1 MSGLPVSYGRNIV
14 TTPVGS
20 GITVDGVSIASGTLG
35 PTAESLTYSNV
46 ASSTTALVVT
56 PITGSQNIFFTGAVA
71 QSVVFDSAYNFVAGK
86 NYKIG
91 SNTTNITMYAADTTN
106 AVTIALAAA
115 TLFLLSTS
123 LFAAS
128 GSVLAVSSATGLQ
141 TISYT
146 GKTEVATTIAAGSNG
161 VALPTSVINVAS
173 TAGLVP
179 AQTTTITVGGL
190 DITTVTRIHVASN
203 ALFATSG
210 TVLATTGAG
219 EQLVSYTG
227 KTSATAT
234 SLTVGSNG
242 ATLPQPVIFAASV
255 STYPASGEIAVATSG
270 GVEAVVY
277 SGTTNFSTTIAAGS
291 NGVVLP
297 FVGGTLNV
305 ASSAAFPTSG
315 TILVTSSLGPQVIT
329 YTSKPT
335 GTTFG
340 GCNGGSGTLST
351 GGAVNMITFTGC
363 TGGTGTM
370 STGGA
375 ITGVYFSGCTTSGSG
390 LLTLSGL
397 VSSPGVVVVQT
408 STGTPQLVT
417 YTGPNTATTITGC
430 TGGSGT
436 MSTGG
441 AVTQHRLTGCAGGA
455 GTLAVGAPV
464 FRSTSVLLTVPA
476 LFQGEFVVADPTG
489 VAALNGWSGF
499 LHGGMIMDNLAT
511 PTFPQDLNQGV
522 WYGSGTKANSFD
534 STCVTLGSNVTGQ
547 TVRTTGPNGIAICG
561 QTFNTVPGQLVI
573 GNTGFVT
580 GTSPVNGFAG
590 IAIGGQNFAINSDS
604 GGSIAVGPGVQAG
617 GASSIGIGVSAVS
630 SGARSIYIGPSG
642 STGADAVCVA
652 HRGLAC
658 SALGVGS
665 CGGGRSSTANG
676 LYSIGVGDGC
686 AATGNYAVRTTIGGV
701 NDDFTIGFT
710 VGALSGRNSVAIGSS
725 IYGGAAVQNGV
736 DNGIAIGNSVGTFDP
751 PAIITVATD
760 AFKIFAGQTEV
771 AQGKNI
777 FLNNVARTIEQQYSF
792 NSNVSANT
800 VNPTLTSA
808 QAQTLI
814 GVGPMAQLLT
824 VPSAS
829 TVYNGFNWTLK
840 NWSTSTSVR
849 PARVKTSVTATIVT
863 YTDTAPST
871 IIRTASV
878 AGFSSTGRILV
889 DDARLFSYTSLRNNS
904 TTSTYALTLPGAT
917 IDVASTSAFDASGT
931 VLITTT
937 LGKELVTYT
946 GKLSASTTVSAGSN
960 GVDLGSN
967 PPTIY
972 AASTVG
978 FAASGIILITGNRR
992 VNYTGVSQNSTT
1004 IAVASNG
1011 IALPTATINVAS
1023 AAAFASSGEILVT
1036 TSLGVQLV
1044 SYTGTTATTF
1054 TGCTGG
1060 TGTMSTGGAVTFIA
1074 FTGCTTAETG
1084 LIATGNAIA
1093 QIQFTGCTG
1102 GTGVMSSGALVEQ
1115 IGFYGCTNVG
1125 APCTVTYNES
1135 VTPVLLLSPAQTEQT
1150 IECIDTAG
1158 GGNGTPALTTPM
1170 NGWVSVP
1177 KQFKTA
1183 VSALI
1188 PVVVVPNNYNA
1199 SLKGVPIGG
1208 VYRSGVNGSTTPTTF
1223 AITATIAI
1231 STDQLVVTSTAGTIE
1246 RGQVVSGGG
1255 TTANTVVLMQL
1266 SGTPGGNGTYRVS
1279 IVQVAARTPD
1289 TISSSATVGDALY
1302 VRTA

>member
-14 TTPVGS
+14 TSPVGS
-20 GITVDGVSIASGTLG
+20 GVTADSVSIVNSVLG
-35 PTAESLTYSNV
+35 PTNEGLNYSGV

-56 PITGSQNIFFTGAVA
+56 PSTAQNIFFSGAVA
-71 QSVVFDSAYNFVAGK
+71 QSVVLDSAYRFVAGK
-86 NYKIG
+86 NYRIG
-91 SNTTNITMYAADTTN
+91 SNTTSVTMYTADTSVLI
-106 AVTIALAAA
+106 AVTLAAA

-123 LFAAS
+123 LLAAS

-161 VALPTSVINVAS
+161 VLLPANVINVAS
-173 TAGLVP
+173 TTGLVP

-190 DITTVTRIHVASN
+190 DITTVSRIHVASN

-234 SLTVGSNG
+234 TLTVGSNG
-242 ATLPQPVIFAASV
+242 AILPQPIIYAASV
-255 STYPASGEIAVATSG
+255 ATYPTSGEIAVATGS
-270 GVEAVVY
+270 GVEAVAY
-277 SGTTNFSTTIAAGS
+277 TGTRNFSTTIAAGS

-335 GTTFG
+335 GTSFG

-397 VSSPGVVVVQT
+397 VSSPGAVVVQT
-408 STGTPQLVT
+408 STGTPQIVT

-430 TGGSGT
+430 TGGTGT

-441 AVTQHRLTGCAGGA
+441 AVTQHRLTGCSGGT
-455 GTLAVGAPV
+455 GTLAVGSVV
-464 FRSTSVLLTVPA
+464 FRSTSVLLTAPA
-476 LFQGEFVVADPTG
+476 LFQGELVVADTTG
-489 VAALNGWSGF
+489 VGGLNGWSGF
-499 LHGGMIMDNLAT
+499 LHGGMVMDNLAT

-534 STCVTLGSNVTGQ
+534 STCITLGSNVTGQ
-547 TVRTTGPNGIAICG
+547 TVRTTGPNCIAVCG
-561 QTFNTVPGQLVI
+561 QTTSTTPGQIVI
-573 GNTGFVT
+573 GNVGLVS
-580 GTSPVNGFAG
+580 GSSPVNGFAG
-590 IAIGGQNFAINSDS
+590 IALGGQNQAINSDS
-604 GGSIAVGPGVQAG
+604 GGSISMGAGAQAT
-617 GASSIGIGVSAVS
+617 GASSIAIAGAS
-630 SGARSIYIGPSG
+630 STGARSIYIGPSG
-642 STGADAVCVA
+642 STGADAICVA
-652 HRGLAC
+652 HRGIAC

-665 CGGGRSSTANG
+665 CGGGRASTANG
-676 LYSIGVGDGC
+676 LYSIGIGDGC
-686 AATGNYAVRTTIGGV
+686 ASTGQYSIRLITGSTSG
-701 NDDFTIGFT
+701 DFTIGCT
-710 VGALSGRNSVAIGSS
+710 IGGLSGRNSIAIGSS
-725 IYGGAAVQNGV
+725 IYGGSAVLNGV
-736 DNGIAIGNSVGTFDP
+736 DNGIAMGTDNTLNSHM
-751 PAIITVATD
+751 PAVVTVATD
-760 AFKIFAGQTEV
+760 AFKIFAGDSLV

-777 FLNNVARTIEQQYSF
+777 FLNGITRTIEQQYSF
-792 NSNVSANT
+792 NANVSANT
-800 VNPTLTSA
+800 ISPTITSA
-808 QAQTLI
+808 QAQTLT
-814 GVGPMAQLLT
+814 GVGPITQLLT
-824 VPSAS
+824 LPSS
-829 TVYNGFNWTLK
+829 GTVFNGFNLTLK
-840 NWSTSTSVR
+840 NQNTSTSIR

-863 YTDTAPST
+863 YTDSAPST

-889 DDARLFSYTSLRNNS
+889 DDNRLFSYTSLRNN
-904 TTSTYALTLPGAT
+904 TTTTTYPLTLPSAT

-946 GKLSASTTVSAGSN
+946 AKLSASTTVSAGSN
-960 GVDLGSN
+960 GVDLGTN
-967 PPTIY
+967 PPIIY

-1004 IAVASNG
+1004 IAAGSNG
-1011 IALPTATINVAS
+1011 VALPTGTINVVSTTGFAAS
-1023 AAAFASSGEILVT
+1023 GTILVT